1 MFFTI
6 LLVSLIKEKPLIAF
20 RNSEYFEDF
29 ASCIKTALLSLLG
42 GTLAVCMMVAEFTLI
57 IRSSAL
63 ILMIG
68 GVVKEMVTIGLGV
81 KVFGDVLTGVNVG
94 GFSIVVL
101 GVVMFKVSYKN
112 KKGRGNEDVD
122 FGELE
127 LLANSDSDEEE
138 GGGVLR
144 GERGGDEEEEE
155 GGGGGGQ

>member
-1 MFFTI
+1 M
-6 LLVSLIKEKPLIAF
+6 
-20 RNSEYFEDF
+20 
-29 ASCIKTALLSLLG
+29 
-42 GTLAVCMMVAEFTLI
+42 
-57 IRSSAL
+57 
-63 ILMIG
+63 
-68 GVVKEMVTIGLGV
+68 KEMVTIGLGV